1 MEVVLV
7 MLNTFQEYI
16 LDAVQCLRKFNNH
29 KVVVLTDCVMINIF
43 QERNIKVV
51 AVEGFMQTY
60 KEYKQNLANTYRD
73 GFWQLASYRFKIL
86 EAYMRHHRK
95 KSIVHIENDVL
106 VYKNLS
112 ELNLQQSN
120 KILLTMDSRTRCIP
134 GIMYIPNVDLL
145 QQCVSYFKEELND
158 MDNWGRCYNELPH
171 IVDTFPIFPTDNS
184 SPEIETIT
192 KNYSQYNC
200 IFDAAAIGQ
209 YLGGVDPRNAKG
221 DTSGFVNE
229 SCLINYSKY
238 NIIWKTDPTAN
249 MLAPFLQVNSQ
260 DIPIVNLHIH
270 CKELKKFLN
279 YDITTTWNKFEVE
292 VYDKFFHEEAFK
304 TGHETLGN
312 VNGTLIPGFLKT
324 TEDADVFFT
333 HINNY
338 TMKEA
343 LRQLL
348 LHNKDLNKFKIIET
362 GCSTHGTQ
370 CTLLWDKF
378 VNFYDGSV
386 VSVSSNEYAVNEA
399 NSLISSKSKVIHSNI
414 LEYLPKVDSLI
425 DFLYLDSNDVDFLN
439 PLPSAMYHLEEFN
452 KVKHLLHKNSIIL
465 IDDTP
470 VSPEWLDDGKNNP
483 IYSTL
488 KRQFNTKIA
497 GKGSLVNIEL
507 EKMGATKILHQ
518 YQTLWRL

>member
-1 MEVVLV
+1 MEIVLV

-16 LDAVQCLRKFNNH
+16 LDAIQCLRKFNNH
-29 KVVVLTDCVMINIF
+29 KIVVLTDCVMINIF

-51 AVEGFMQTY
+51 AVEGFMPSY
-60 KEYKQNLANTYRD
+60 KEYKQSLTNTFRA
-73 GFWQLASYRFKIL
+73 GFWQLALYRFKIL
-86 EAYMRHHRK
+86 QTYMRHHRK
-95 KSIVHIENDVL
+95 QSIVHIENDIL

-112 ELNLQQSN
+112 ELNLSNSN
-120 KILLTMDSRTRCIP
+120 KILLTMDSKTRCIP
-134 GIMYIPNVDLL
+134 GIMYIPNVEALD
-145 QQCVSYFKEELND
+145 QCMDHFKDDFND
-158 MDNWGRCYNELPH
+158 MENWGRCFNELPH
-171 IVDTFPIFPTDNS
+171 LVDTFPIFPLDNS
-184 SPEIETIT
+184 SPELTNIT
-192 KNYSQYNC
+192 KNYNQFNC
-200 IFDAAAIGQ
+200 IFDAAAMGQ

-221 DTSGFVNE
+221 DTTGFVNE
-229 SCLINYSKY
+229 TCLINYSKY
-238 NIIWKTDPTAN
+238 NIIWKTDPISN

-270 CKELKKFLN
+270 CKELKRFMN
-279 YDITTTWNKFEVE
+279 YDITTTWNKFELD
-292 VYDKFFHEEAFK
+292 VYNRFFHKQSFK
-304 TGHETLGN
+304 TAHDTLGN

-324 TEDADVFFT
+324 SENDDVFFT

-343 LRQLL
+343 LKQLL
-348 LHNKDLNKFKIIET
+348 LHNKDLNKFTFVET
-362 GCSTHGTQ
+362 GCSAHGTKS
-370 CTLLWDKF
+370 TLLWDTF

-386 VSVSSNEYAVNEA
+386 VSVVLNEYAVNETNA
-399 NSLISSKSKVIHSNI
+399 LISSKSKVINANSI
-414 LEYLPKVDSLI
+414 EYLPKIDSLI
-425 DFLYLDSNDVDFLN
+425 DFLYLDNINVDFLN
-439 PLPSAMYHLEEFN
+439 PLPSAMHHLEEFN

-470 VSPEWLDDGKNNP
+470 VSPEWLDDGQNNP

-488 KRQFNTKIA
+488 KRQFNPKIA